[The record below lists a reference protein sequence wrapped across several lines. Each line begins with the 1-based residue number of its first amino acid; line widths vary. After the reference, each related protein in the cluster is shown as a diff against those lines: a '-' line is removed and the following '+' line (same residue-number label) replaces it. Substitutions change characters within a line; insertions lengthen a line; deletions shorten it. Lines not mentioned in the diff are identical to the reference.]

1 MANEYNDKYL
11 EFASKISFFE
21 FIQEEF
27 KQRSFNT
34 SDYLEEIKGLE
45 SKDKWD
51 IDGLTDFMVKH
62 PRSFEIFEEIFQLV
76 RFTNT
81 QLVHFLFNTD
91 ILNSVDN
98 EGTVNYLKKNLK
110 FDRLFADIFI
120 KQSKK
125 TDIYDMTFKNVEHIL
140 YFIDNNKDQKSMDY
154 VTFLFKATV
163 ITYVKYAIK
172 KVEIMH
178 ERLSN
183 PSFQDVVERIA
194 KYLILN
200 LHLNEIL
207 KSYNIEEY
215 LENKMIPGDTKAI
228 HGNFGKIKIY
238 QILERHNFINAD
250 SLFYKNNIKSLNSNI
265 SNEIGLKELQGK
277 FAFVT
282 EKYVDGINKRKDG
295 KPKLFDFVL
304 LHDLKPKVVIETN
317 FYSTSGTK
325 IGINQGEYV
334 DLNEDIK
341 KEHSDLIFI
350 WITDGNYW
358 LMTDGK
364 NRLLNLYNYFGDNI
378 LNYNLF
384 NKKLEKL
391 KEKIGNI

>member
-11 EFASKISFFE
+11 EFASKVSFFE

-125 TDIYDMTFKNVEHIL
+125 TDIYDMIFKNVEHIL

-183 PSFQDVVERIA
+183 SSFQDVAERIA

-228 HGNFGKIKIY
+228 HGNFGKIKIC

-250 SLFYKNNIKSLNSNI
+250 SLFYKNNIKSLNSSI

-325 IGINQGEYV
+325 IGINQGEYA

-378 LNYNLF
+378 LNYNFF